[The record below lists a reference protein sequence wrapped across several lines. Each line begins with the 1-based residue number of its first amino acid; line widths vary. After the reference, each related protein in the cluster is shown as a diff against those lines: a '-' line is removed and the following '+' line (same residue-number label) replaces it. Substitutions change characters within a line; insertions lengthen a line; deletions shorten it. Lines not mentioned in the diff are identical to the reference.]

1 MLSSAIK
8 QAEALTSDA
17 IVNPD
22 GAFSWREL
30 AGLAA
35 EKSEKYRVLGGRR
48 VGLCLQAT
56 AEGLA
61 TLAALDCLCCDTF
74 LFSSDGS
81 DEQMRAVARGLG
93 LGAFLASD
101 VLSEIPGESKAS
113 GHSSVTILTSGSSG
127 QPKAVRHSW
136 ESLARPVRRA
146 SDRLAPRWLLTFRPN
161 LYAGLQVILQCVL
174 NGGTLAAPRPGM
186 SAPKVAE
193 FAASARVQ
201 FVSATPSYWRWL
213 LTFADAEVL
222 RRLGLL
228 QITLGGEVVPQEILD
243 RLRELFPGARLVHI
257 YATTE
262 LGRCFSVTDGKAGFP
277 TSFLDQRSPDGV
289 ELQIINDELC
299 VRSANRMQGYDGD
312 SSHSS
317 YDPKT
322 WFPTG
327 DLVGVVG
334 NRVHFLGRASD
345 MINVGGNKVHPL
357 EIERLI
363 RAVPGVV
370 DVRVYGRKSSI
381 TGQLVECEVVAAEGA
396 DAAQVQEAVQSCCL
410 NRLASHQ
417 RPRTVRMVSEIGLS
431 QAGKRTRGLV
441 S

>member
-8 QAEALTSDA
+8 QAEALPIDA
-17 IVNPD
+17 IVTPE
-22 GAFSWREL
+22 GAVSWKDL
-30 AGLAA
+30 ATLVA
-35 EKSEKYRVLGGRR
+35 EKSEKYRVLGRRR

-61 TLAALDCLCCDTF
+61 TLAALDFLSCDAF
-74 LFSSDGS
+74 LFAGDGS
-81 DEQMRAVARGLG
+81 DEERRAVARGLG
-93 LGAFLASD
+93 LGALLASD
-101 VLSEIPGESKAS
+101 VVLEIPDESKAS
-113 GHSSVTILTSGSSG
+113 GHSTVTILTSGSSG
-127 QPKAVRHSW
+127 RPKAARHSW
-136 ESLARPVRRA
+136 EGLARPVRRA
-146 SDRLAPRWLLTFRPN
+146 SDRLAPRWLLTYRPN

-213 LTFADAEVL
+213 LTFADADVL
-222 RRLGLL
+222 RRLDLL
-228 QITLGGEVVPQEILD
+228 QITLGGEVVSQEILD

-277 TSFLDQRSPDGV
+277 SSFLDQRSPDGV

-299 VRSANRMQGYDGD
+299 VRSANGMQGYDGD
-312 SSHSS
+312 SGPS

-334 NRVHFLGRASD
+334 DRVHFLGRASD

-363 RAVPGVV
+363 RSVPGVA

-381 TGQLVECEVVAAEGA
+381 TGQLVECEVMAAEGA
-396 DAAQVQEAVQSCCL
+396 DSTQVQEAVQSCCL
-410 NRLASHQ
+410 NQLASHQ
-417 RPRTVRMVSEIGLS
+417 RPRTVRMVSEIGVS
-431 QAGKRTRGLV
+431 QAGKRIRGLV

>member
-1 MLSSAIK
+1 MFSSAIK
-8 QAEALTSDA
+8 QAEALPNEA

-22 GAFSWREL
+22 GAVSWRDL
-30 AGLAA
+30 ARLMA
-35 EKSEKYRVLGGRR
+35 EKTGKYRVLGRRR

-61 TLAALDCLCCDTF
+61 TLAALDCLCCDAF
-74 LFSSDGS
+74 LFSGESS
-81 DEQMRAVARGLG
+81 DEKRRTVAQRLG
-93 LGAFLASD
+93 LGAILASD
-101 VLSEIPGESKAS
+101 VLSEIPDEGKAS
-113 GHSSVTILTSGSSG
+113 GRSTVTILTSGSSG

-136 ESLARPVRRA
+136 ESLARPVRRT
-146 SDRLAPRWLLTFRPN
+146 SYRQAPRWLLTYRPN
-161 LYAGLQVILQCVL
+161 LYAGLQVMLQCVL

-193 FAASARVQ
+193 FAAAARVQ

-213 LTFADAEVL
+213 LTFADADVL
-222 RRLGLL
+222 RRLGWL

-243 RLRELFPGARLVHI
+243 RLRELFPGTRLVHI

-262 LGRCFSVTDGKAGFP
+262 LGRCFSVTDGNAGFP
-277 TSFLDQRSPDGV
+277 ARFLHQRSSDGV

-299 VRSANRMQGYDGD
+299 VRSANGMQGYDGD
-312 SSHSS
+312 SGYS

-334 NRVHFLGRASD
+334 DRVHFLGRASD

-363 RAVPGVV
+363 RSVPGVA

-381 TGQLVECEVVAAEGA
+381 IGQLVECEVVAAEGA
-396 DAAQVQEAVQSCCL
+396 DATRVTAAVQSCCL
-410 NRLASHQ
+410 NQLASHQ
-417 RPRTVRMVSEIGLS
+417 RPRAIRMVSEISVS

>member
-8 QAEALTSDA
+8 QAESLPSDA
-17 IVNPD
+17 IVNPE
-22 GAFSWREL
+22 GAVSWKEFARL
-30 AGLAA
+30 VA
-35 EKSEKYRVLGGRR
+35 EKTAKYRVLGGRR
-48 VGLCLQAT
+48 VGMCLQAT
-56 AEGLA
+56 GESLA
-61 TLAALDCLCCDTF
+61 SLAALDCLCCDTF
-74 LFSSDGS
+74 LFSSDS
-81 DEQMRAVARGLG
+81 SEEERRTIARGLG

-101 VLSEIPGESKAS
+101 VVSEIPGESKAS
-113 GHSSVTILTSGSSG
+113 GRSTVTILTSGSSG

-136 ESLARPVRRA
+136 ESLARPVRRT
-146 SDRLAPRWLLTFRPN
+146 SDRLGHRWLLTYRPN

-186 SAPKVAE
+186 SAAKVAQ

-201 FVSATPSYWRWL
+201 FISATPSHWRWL

-222 RRLGLL
+222 RRLDLL
-228 QITLGGEVVPQEILD
+228 QITLGGEVVSQEILD
-243 RLRELFPGARLVHI
+243 RLAELFPGARLVHI

-262 LGRCFSVTDGKAGFP
+262 LGRCFSVTDGKAGF
-277 TSFLDQRSPDGV
+277 SARFLDQRSSDGV

-299 VRSANRMQGYDGD
+299 VRSANGMQGYDGD
-312 SSHSS
+312 SGRS
-317 YDPKT
+317 YDPNV

-327 DLVGVVG
+327 DLVGVMG
-334 NRVHFLGRASD
+334 DRVHFLGRASD

-363 RAVPGVV
+363 RSVAGVA

-381 TGQLVECEVVAAEGA
+381 TGQLVECELVAAEGA
-396 DAAQVQEAVQSCCL
+396 DATRVEEAVRSRCL
-410 NRLASHQ
+410 KQLASHQ
-417 RPRTVRMVSEIGLS
+417 RPRAIRMVKEIGVS